1 MSATITPV
9 DASETATAPAP
20 AHRLRRFARPAAAL
34 LSGFVLYLSFP
45 PRPLWWLAPPAF
57 ALLGWAL
64 RGRRL
69 RAGFGLGYLAG
80 LGFLLPLLVWT
91 GEEVGPGP
99 WLALAAVEALFVA
112 AAGLGVAA
120 VSRLPW
126 WPFFAAGVWILAE
139 GARARVPFGGFPWG
153 KIAFGQADGVFLPL
167 AAVGGTPLLGFAVAL
182 CGFGLYEAAR
192 LVRARR
198 AQGGPEGSATAPGS
212 PAPDAPAT
220 ASGTAA
226 PGAVSAASGASAM
239 ASGSTAP
246 DTTSAASGSTAPDAD
261 ATASGATASG
271 ASAPDATTGTP
282 SAIDAAPPRPATGV
296 GTGTT
301 PGRPATGATP
311 PRPGTLPRGPLV
323 AAALAVLLP
332 VTGALA
338 ALPLVDDSAEDGTA
352 TVAAVQGNV
361 PRLGLDFN
369 AQRRAVLDNHAARTR
384 ELAEAVKEKREPQ
397 PDFVLWPENSSDI
410 DPYANADAADVIDEA
425 VRAIGAPTVIGAV
438 IAPETGKLRNTL
450 IQWEPGRGPV
460 ATYDK
465 RHVQPFGE
473 YIPMRPLVRIFNS
486 NVDRVSRDFG
496 PGHEVG
502 VFDLAGTKV
511 GLATCYEAAFDWA
524 VRDTVT
530 HGAQLITVPS
540 NNATFGRSEMTYQQ
554 LAMSRV
560 RAVEHSR
567 AVVVPVTSGVSA
579 VIRPDGE
586 VVAQTRM
593 FTPDVLV
600 EKVPL
605 RSSQTPATRMGT
617 LPEAL
622 LAALAAA
629 GLGWSALRSVRAR
642 RTRAE

>member
-1 MSATITPV
+1 MSATITPA
-9 DASETATAPAP
+9 DASETDTAPAP

-192 LVRARR
+192 LFRSRRARGDLD
-198 AQGGPEGSATAPGS
+198 AAAPGATVPDTTAAA
-212 PAPDAPAT
+212 PAPDATVPGDTAPTPDATSAPPPAPG
-220 ASGTAA
+220 AAPSAA
-226 PGAVSAASGASAM
+226 PG
-239 ASGSTAP
+239 
-246 DTTSAASGSTAPDAD
+246 
-261 ATASGATASG
+261 
-271 ASAPDATTGTP
+271 
-282 SAIDAAPPRPATGV
+282 PR
-296 GTGTT
+296 
-301 PGRPATGATP
+301 RTGA
-311 PRPGTLPRGPLV
+311 LPRGPLV

-384 ELAEAVKEKREPQ
+384 ELARAVQEKREPQ

-496 PGHEVG
+496 PGGKIG

-567 AVVVPVTSGVSA
+567 SVVVPVTSGVSA

-586 VVAQTRM
+586 VVAETRM

-600 EKVPL
+600 ETVPL

-629 GLGWSALRSVRAR
+629 GLGWSALRPVRAR
-642 RTRAE
+642 RTRTE